1 MARKKMNK
9 KTANKIY
16 FGLGVFLIVISLIF
30 IGLIT
35 YMNFIPT
42 KYFLILFIIL
52 FLLVGSTAFILMY
65 KKIKQKLKTSFSIL
79 ALILIIIFSIGIYYI
94 SNTIGFL
101 GSLDSNYKLENY
113 SVIVLKDSSYNELK
127 DLDGK
132 TISYSKKIANTK
144 LAIEKLEKEI
154 GITAINVDD
163 QKELVDKF
171 LDGVKLSLNDDTK
184 AEAIVL
190 EDTYLSILKEEQKD
204 FEEKIR
210 VIYNFSIKIKV
221 DDFKKNVDVT
231 KDSFNVYISG
241 IDTYGDI
248 STIARSDVNI
258 IATVNP
264 NTNQVL
270 LTSIPRDYYVQ
281 LHGTTGLKDK
291 LTHAGMY
298 GIDMSVQTIEDLLDI
313 DINYYIRVNFNTLI
327 NLVDTLGGVTVYSD
341 YTFNSKNM
349 GGYSFT
355 KGYNKVDGQ
364 AALAFSRER
373 YSFEEGDR
381 QRGKNQ
387 QAVITAIIKKAA
399 SPALI
404 TNYNN
409 ILSTLGDSF
418 QTNMPQSSIMAL
430 AKMQID
436 EMPSWNV
443 KSISL
448 NGSDSYNFTYSYSY
462 SKNYVMEP
470 IPDTIINAKKM
481 IDDVEGGKILTDA
494 AVSEVIT
501 NVNDATVKKSTTNST
516 QTTNSN
522 KQNTTSTNTNKTNP
536 VSQTTPVNNQ
546 NSNTNSN
553 SNTNQGVKPP
563 DENKTN
569 SDDNTK
575 KEENS
580 TDTEVKDDNTPDNS
594 GIVNPPTPSEEEIK
608 EDETNE

>member
-1 MARKKMNK
+1 MARKKMSK

-42 KYFLILFIIL
+42 KYYLILFIIL
-52 FLLVGSTAFILMY
+52 FLLVGSTSFMLMY
-65 KKIKQKLKTSFSIL
+65 KKMKQKLKRGFSIL
-79 ALILIIIFSIGIYYI
+79 ALVLIIVFSVGIYYI

-113 SVIVLKDSSYNELK
+113 SVIVLKDSSYNEIK

-132 TISYSKKIANTK
+132 TISYSKKIANTS

-154 GITAINVDD
+154 GITAINIDD

-341 YTFNSKNM
+341 YTFTSKNM
-349 GGYSFT
+349 GGYSFV

-404 TNYNN
+404 TNYNG

-470 IPDTIINAKKM
+470 SPETIINAKKM
-481 IDDVEGGKILTDA
+481 IDDVEGGKILTEDA
-494 AVSEVIT
+494 INDVIT
-501 NVNDATVKKSTTNST
+501 NVNDATVKKPTTSKPA
-516 QTTNSN
+516 QTSNSN
-522 KQNTTSTNTNKTNP
+522 KQNTTGTNTDKTSTASQTPSTNT
-536 VSQTTPVNNQ
+536 QTG
-546 NSNTNSN
+546 
-553 SNTNQGVKPP
+553 NTNQNVSTKP
-563 DENKTN
+563 TG
-569 SDDNTK
+569 DDKPNNTDTGN
-575 KEENS
+575 EENS
-580 TDTEVKDDNTPDNS
+580 TNNEEKNENKPNNS
-594 GIVNPPTPSEEEIK
+594 EIINPPTPSGDELK